1 MYEHTCQLA
10 HVEQPPPVEV
20 RELIAALAGNPAQ
33 ISRFLGIMAGS
44 VPVAEFFSPAS
55 VGEILAAAA

>member
-10 HVEQPPPVEV
+10 HVEQSPPVEV
-20 RELIAALAGNPAQ
+20 HALIAALAGNPAQ

-44 VPVAEFFSPAS
+44 VPVAEFFSPES
-55 VGEILAAAA
+55 MGEILAAAA